1 MQMRRLGR
9 TDLRVSALGFG
20 ASEIGYQGVALKTVE
35 RLLNGALDAGL
46 NLIDTAACYDSSEEL
61 IGRAAANRRKEFHIF
76 TKCGHAS
83 GLDADDW
90 TPALI
95 EKSIARSLKRLRTD
109 YIDLVQF
116 HSCEEEALRRG
127 DVTAALQRARD
138 RGMTRFIGYSGDGAA
153 ALYAARCGAFDALQ
167 MSVNIADQEAIE
179 RVLPEAIS
187 RDIGVIAKR
196 PIANASWIGGWN
208 SPIDSYAEPY
218 RTRLRKL
225 RYDFLGL
232 PPNDSIA
239 IALRF
244 TLSVPGVHTAI
255 MGTTKPSR
263 WEGNAALL
271 ERGQLTPAEFD
282 SIRSRWNEAAGP
294 DWIGLR

>member
-1 MQMRRLGR
+1 MEQRQLGR
-9 TDLRVSALGFG
+9 TGLYVSALGFG
-20 ASEIGYQGVALKTVE
+20 ASEIGYQGVALKTVQ
-35 RLLNGALDAGL
+35 RLINSALDAGL
-46 NLIDTAACYDSSEEL
+46 NVIDTAACYDSSEEL
-61 IGRAAANRRKEFHIF
+61 IGRAAGKRRKDFYIF

-90 TPALI
+90 TPALV

-109 YIDLVQF
+109 YLDLVQF
-116 HSCEEEALRRG
+116 HSCEEETLRRG

-138 RGMTRFIGYSGDGAA
+138 QGLTRFIGYSGDGAA
-153 ALYAARCGAFDALQ
+153 ALYAARSGAFDTLQ
-167 MSVNIADQEAIE
+167 MSVNIADQEAIDL
-179 RVLPEAIS
+179 VLPEAIS
-187 RDIGVIAKR
+187 RNIGVIAKR

-208 SPIDSYAEPY
+208 GPIDSYSEPY
-218 RTRLRKL
+218 RRRLRKL
-225 RYDFLGL
+225 RYDFLEL
-232 PPNDSIA
+232 PANDSIG

-271 ERGQLTPAEFD
+271 ERGPLTLAEFD
-282 SIRSRWNEAAGP
+282 AIRSRWNEAAP
-294 DWIGLR
+294 ADWIGLR